1 MAHTP
6 SAPLPTR
13 PQFYGLFKQAK
24 EGDNTKPKP
33 GMMDFAGKAKW
44 GAWNDVKGLDAD
56 EAKSQYVEYFI
67 QVLDKA
73 GNPEAAKIKE
83 QVRPFLLALSPF
95 RVART
100 WPDALQAA
108 GVTTRLCLVCIFT
121 AADP

>member
-1 MAHTP
+1 MGRYSSPYTRTMP
-6 SAPLPTR
+6 TYSATQFDKPVEPT
-13 PQFYGLFKQAK
+13 QADQLKFYGLFKQAK

-83 QVRPFLLALSPF
+83 QVLA
-95 RVART
+95 A
-100 WPDALQAA
+100 
-108 GVTTRLCLVCIFT
+108 
-121 AADP
+121 